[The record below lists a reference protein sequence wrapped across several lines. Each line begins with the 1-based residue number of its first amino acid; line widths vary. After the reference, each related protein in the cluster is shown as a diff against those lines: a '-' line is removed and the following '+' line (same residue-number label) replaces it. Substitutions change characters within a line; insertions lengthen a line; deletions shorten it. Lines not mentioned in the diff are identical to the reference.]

1 MLSRQFFSRQ
11 KPPKPYFRNILQE
24 SLDGDLEFYF
34 HKISA
39 DLLNVP
45 VALPSPLPPVSFPGK
60 VQASP
65 NPPANA
71 RGPCEE
77 HACFH
82 AVPCVPGPSL
92 PLLCLQVSIPQ
103 RAQPRD
109 TGPLCHQ
116 AVPALAGVKSPVL
129 LASCWPSGMPPV
141 PPIHPSSPSP
151 LSCLSLSFPLLP
163 LLMPILETHCVTA
176 VPTSGVGRLAPL
188 ECHEFHELNF
198 CFTC

>member
-1 MLSRQFFSRQ
+1 MLSRQFFLRQ
-11 KPPKPYFRNILQE
+11 KPPKPYFRNILQQ
-24 SLDGDLEFYF
+24 SLDGDSEFYF

-39 DLLNVP
+39 DLLNIP

-103 RAQPRD
+103 RAQPWD

-141 PPIHPSSPSP
+141 PPVPPWQPFSTELSLPLIPPSSITDAYSGNT
-151 LSCLSLSFPLLP
+151 LREGCTHQWCGASCTTRVS
-163 LLMPILETHCVTA
+163 
-176 VPTSGVGRLAPL
+176 
-188 ECHEFHELNF
+188 
-198 CFTC
+198 